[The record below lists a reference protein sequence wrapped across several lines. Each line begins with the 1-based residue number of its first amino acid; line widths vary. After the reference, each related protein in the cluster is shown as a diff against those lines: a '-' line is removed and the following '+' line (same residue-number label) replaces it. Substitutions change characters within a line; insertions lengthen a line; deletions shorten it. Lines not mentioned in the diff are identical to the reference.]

1 VCHRSVKHENGE
13 ARFGAPVIRIGNGT
27 HPLFSPAPTKG
38 ERDES
43 ENMTMSLRELEERIA
58 IIRDNIRQMVEQAAA
73 VSGVQDDARDAEP
86 DRATN

>member
-1 VCHRSVKHENGE
+1 
-13 ARFGAPVIRIGNGT
+13 
-27 HPLFSPAPTKG
+27 
-38 ERDES
+38 
-43 ENMTMSLRELEERIA
+43 MSLRELEER